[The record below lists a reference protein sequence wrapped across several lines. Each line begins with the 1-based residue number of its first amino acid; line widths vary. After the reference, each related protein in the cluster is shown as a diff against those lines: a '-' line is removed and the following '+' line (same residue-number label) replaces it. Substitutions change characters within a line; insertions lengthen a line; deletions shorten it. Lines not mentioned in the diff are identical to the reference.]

1 MNILI
6 LWAVFSGPAL
16 AQTPAVR
23 EFDAPSYVRAV
34 LEASPELR
42 QAEAGLEAAAA
53 QAKEKFAA
61 LVLPT
66 FGFTAESTPYG
77 HAPSNSNLLT
87 HWRLTRDETTSTT
100 RLNLNLFN
108 SFQDFRSARSARLN
122 RDSSGAAL
130 STAQG
135 DRAFEAVRVFF
146 DLGLKN
152 RLLEVAAENLKAQE
166 EQYRM
171 TEDLYKNG
179 MKSLSD
185 LLKSETDWRSGELR
199 LAAAQA
205 AGKTALIRFNA
216 LIDRAPLEAAVLK
229 VDLAGGATDLPRLEE
244 DAVRARTARPE
255 LRKALLDL
263 EIAEVSVRT
272 ARQALLPTF
281 SVDAVWSRSDGG
293 PRGSISEPN
302 PNYRLGLALSMPVGY
317 NVASQAYS
325 FAAARAVRRRQA
337 GAVDQLARQVQV
349 EVHEAFVQLEQVL
362 KQYSIST
369 AKEAIA
375 DRNLGLV
382 TEQYRTGSA
391 DVLLMGQARLDV
403 LNARVERAQALHE
416 AFINRARYRL
426 AVGDSIW

>member
-216 LIDRAPLEAAVLK
+216 HIDRAPLEAAVLK
-229 VDLAGGATDLPRLEE
+229 VDLAGATDLPRLEE

-272 ARQALLPTF
+272 AARRCCRPSRWTPFEPLRRRAPRLDLRAQPQLPPRAGPLDARRLQRRLPGLLL
-281 SVDAVWSRSDGG
+281 RRG
-293 PRGSISEPN
+293 PGR
-302 PNYRLGLALSMPVGY
+302 
-317 NVASQAYS
+317 
-325 FAAARAVRRRQA
+325 AAAAGRRRRPIGAA
-337 GAVDQLARQVQV
+337 GPGGGAR
-349 EVHEAFVQLEQVL
+349 
-362 KQYSIST
+362 
-369 AKEAIA
+369 
-375 DRNLGLV
+375 GL
-382 TEQYRTGSA
+382 RPA
-391 DVLLMGQARLDV
+391 
-403 LNARVERAQALHE
+403 
-416 AFINRARYRL
+416 
-426 AVGDSIW
+426 

>member
-216 LIDRAPLEAAVLK
+216 HIDRAPLEAAVLK
-229 VDLAGGATDLPRLEE
+229 VWRAPPTCRLRRTPSGADG
-244 DAVRARTARPE
+244 AAE

-263 EIAEVSVRT
+263 RSPRCPSGPPPGA
-272 ARQALLPTF
+272 AADLL
-281 SVDAVWSRSDGG
+281 GG
-293 PRGSISEPN
+293 R
-302 PNYRLGLALSMPVGY
+302 RLGPTAGPGDLRAQPQLPPRAGPLD
-317 NVASQAYS
+317 ARRLQRRLPGLLLRRGPGR
-325 FAAARAVRRRQA
+325 AAAAGRRRRPIGAA
-337 GAVDQLARQVQV
+337 GPGGGAR
-349 EVHEAFVQLEQVL
+349 
-362 KQYSIST
+362 
-369 AKEAIA
+369 
-375 DRNLGLV
+375 GL
-382 TEQYRTGSA
+382 RPA
-391 DVLLMGQARLDV
+391 
-403 LNARVERAQALHE
+403 
-416 AFINRARYRL
+416 
-426 AVGDSIW
+426 